1 MSSTNSDLPHK
12 PNSFF
17 DRLTEKIL
25 PDRHYR
31 NQYLDFLGYQHRNF
45 DVKGLTTRGTFTLE
59 LSQVFVDLSLGPQIR
74 HRASTDPIRPMS
86 REGVKERLDLWEH
99 LTERA
104 TKKQN
109 LALLGPPG
117 SGKTTLLKHVTLALA
132 ARKAAPE
139 LAKRLN
145 KLPIMLFLRD
155 HAEAIKGDPNYSL
168 ESAVKSRLAYWDIE
182 LPVNWLTSQLQK
194 GQCLVMLDGLDE
206 VADPIL
212 RQQTAAWVD
221 RQMTLY
227 KGNRFLITSR
237 PFGYRNNP
245 LQNVTVLEVRPFTI
259 EQVQRFVH
267 NWYLA
272 NEIMG
277 AQRDDPGVR
286 MDAHKGAEDLL
297 WRLRQTHVLLEMA
310 VNPLLLTMIATVHRY
325 RSSLPGRRVE
335 LYAEIAEV
343 FLGKRQ
349 QARGITYEL
358 TPAQKQRVLEE
369 MAYYMMRQRKREIP
383 EAEAVQAIK
392 KSVRRVM
399 GAEEADQPQAIES
412 FLKMIENTSG
422 LLVERE
428 AGLYGFAHL
437 TFQEYMAAVHVR
449 DKKLE
454 RELVRHVEDGWWHE
468 TIRLYAAQADAT
480 NIVKACLTRKKP
492 SVVALTLAMECLDE
506 AREVRP
512 ELRTIFDKL
521 AQSVDHERADVRH
534 LAAEVLL
541 ALRLRRMVRVD
552 ETKYIDSSFV
562 THAEYQ
568 IFLDEESVFANYFLP
583 DHWAGGQFPV
593 GQGRAP
599 IVGMR
604 PSDALAFCNWL
615 TRREAGGWRYRLP
628 NAAEQDSISRQRQ
641 ARGDTDEPVGYWFI
655 ESQGY
660 KCTRFEFTDSAL
672 TETMRRHMEQR
683 VAFDWALENRM
694 EQANAALKQA
704 SDLIVGRARQ
714 RRFMLYDFDREPPPA
729 LRQRPQL
736 MQDLG
741 RARDRVTAAQ
751 ARHLDRVLSD
761 AVARAES
768 LDVMRAQD
776 IDLDGVA
783 DLVATLRHD
792 LDQASDLGTG
802 AEIGRQIG
810 RNFEYALN
818 LTQNRNVVMNPEL
831 VRALSN
837 TRRFA
842 RQAGESLE
850 KAVVR
855 ARARVRAQML
865 AYIVELIHQASLE
878 AADGRSQALEQNKRR
893 LLAFIDLYLDFA
905 LLEERISQNLGAF
918 EGILLIREQ
927 G

>member
-1 MSSTNSDLPHK
+1 MSSTNSDLPRK
-12 PNSFF
+12 PGSFF
-17 DRLTEKIL
+17 DRLTEKVA
-25 PDRHYR
+25 PDRHHR
-31 NQYLDFLGYQHRNF
+31 NQYLDFLSYQHRNF

-59 LSQVFVDLSLGPQIR
+59 LAQVFVDLSLGPQMR

-86 REGVKERLDLWEH
+86 REGAKERLDLWKY
-99 LTERA
+99 LTGRE
-104 TKKQN
+104 TKEKN
-109 LALLGPPG
+109 MALLGPPG
-117 SGKTTLLKHVTLALA
+117 SGKTTLLKHVTLVLA
-132 ARKAAPE
+132 SRKAQPE
-139 LAKRLN
+139 AVKQLN

-155 HAEAIKGDPNYSL
+155 HAEAIKNDPHYSL

-182 LPVNWLTSQLQK
+182 LPPNWLTTHLQK
-194 GQCLVMLDGLDE
+194 GRCLVMLDGLDE
-206 VADPIL
+206 VADPVV
-212 RQQTAAWVD
+212 RKQTAAWVD
-221 RQMTLY
+221 RQMALY

-259 EQVQRFVH
+259 EQVQKFVH

-272 NEIMG
+272 NEIMS

-335 LYAEIAEV
+335 LYSEIAEV

-412 FLKMIENTSG
+412 FLKMIENSSG

-437 TFQEYMAAVHVR
+437 TFQEYLAAVHVR

-454 RELVRHVEDGWWHE
+454 RDLVQQVEDGWWHE

-512 ELRTIFDKL
+512 ELRTIFEKL

-568 IFLDEESVFANYFLP
+568 IFLDEESAFANYFLP
-583 DHWAGGQFPV
+583 DHWTGGQFPD

-604 PSDALAFCNWL
+604 PSDALAFCDWL
-615 TRREAGGWRYRLP
+615 TRRETGGWRYRLP
-628 NAAEQDSISRQRQ
+628 TAAERDSISRQSQ
-641 ARGDTDEPVGYWFI
+641 ARGDMDEPVGYWFV
-655 ESQGY
+655 EGRNY
-660 KCTRFEFTDSAL
+660 NCTRFEFTDSAL

-683 VAFDWALENRM
+683 LAFDWALENRIK
-694 EQANAALKQA
+694 QANNALKQA
-704 SDLIVGRARQ
+704 GDLILRRAGQ
-714 RRFMLYDFDREPPPA
+714 RRFMLHDFDREPPPA
-729 LRQRPQL
+729 LRQQPQL
-736 MQDLG
+736 MQDLM

-768 LDVMRAQD
+768 LDVLRAQD
-776 IDLDGVA
+776 IDLDSVA
-783 DLVATLRHD
+783 DLVEALRQD
-792 LDQASDLGTG
+792 LTQASDLGTG
-802 AEIGRQIG
+802 MEIGRQIG
-810 RNFEYALN
+810 RNFEYAMN

-831 VRALSN
+831 VRALSS

-850 KAVVR
+850 KAVIR

-865 AYIVELIHQASLE
+865 EHVVDLIYQASSE
-878 AADGRSQALEQNKRR
+878 SALEQNRRR

-905 LLEERISQNLGAF
+905 LLEERISQNLPAF
-918 EGILLIREQ
+918 EGILLIREKS
-927 G
+927 